1 MAASL
6 VGLGMALGMA
16 LGTNPAAH
24 AQHAHELTASLGL
37 DLVTQLACPGH
48 VFFSLTLRSTAAA

>member
-6 VGLGMALGMA
+6 VGLGIA

-37 DLVTQLACPGH
+37 DLVAQWACSGHACPLARMAA
-48 VFFSLTLRSTAAA
+48 SKSTGPP